1 MSIFIPDS
9 ETKLYGLLG
18 KSLSHSIS
26 PTLHNTGFRDLDLNA
41 VYLMLETKDKD
52 LGEYIES
59 LKNLGFSGWNVTI
72 PHKESIIPFLN
83 GFSSLARAAGAV
95 NTVLNRRG
103 RLTGYNTD
111 VIGFQRQVEE
121 TGAVAKNKRAVVIG
135 AGGAAR
141 AVIAALIE
149 LDLAAITIANRTA
162 EKAEKLAGLFREE
175 NEVQNFDFCSLDEE
189 EYREPLKAADIIV
202 NTTPVGMYNQAAEN
216 DKEKSKKQESKLVIN
231 PDYINDKQLVLD
243 LIYNPLKT
251 ELLKEAEKR
260 GAQIGNGLPTLIYQ
274 AEASFKLWT
283 QEMPKK
289 KKWYAL
295 AEEAV
300 AKIESES

>member
-18 KSLSHSIS
+18 KTLSHSIS
-26 PTLHNTGFRDLDLNA
+26 PSLHNNGFRDLGLNA
-41 VYLMLETKDKD
+41 VYLMLETKEKN
-52 LGEYIES
+52 LEEYINS
-59 LKNLGFSGWNVTI
+59 LKTIGFSGWNVTI
-72 PHKESIIPFLN
+72 PYKESIIPYLN
-83 GFSSLARAAGAV
+83 GFSSLARASGAV

-121 TGAVAKNKRAVVIG
+121 SGINVKDKRAVVIG

-141 AVIAALIE
+141 AVIAALIQ
-149 LDLAAITIANRTA
+149 LSLADITIINRTVENA
-162 EKAEKLAGLFREE
+162 EELAKLFKEE
-175 NEVQNFDFCSLDEE
+175 NSEQNFDFCSLEE
-189 EYREPLKAADIIV
+189 QEYAEVLKAADLV
-202 NTTPVGMYNQAAEN
+202 VDTTPVGMYSNN
-216 DKEKSKKQESKLVIN
+216 IKNKVVIN
-231 PDYINDKQLVLD
+231 PEYLHEDQLVID
-243 LIYNPLKT
+243 LVYNPLKT
-251 ELLKEAEKR
+251 EILKEAEKR

-283 QEMPKK
+283 KEMPPK
-289 KKWYAL
+289 KKWYQI

-300 AKIESES
+300 QIIEEKELEAEEE

>member
-1 MSIFIPDS
+1 MSIFVPDS

-26 PTLHNTGFRDLDLNA
+26 PSLHNNGFRDLGINA
-41 VYLMLETKDKD
+41 VYLMLETKEKD
-52 LGEYIES
+52 LEEYIKS
-59 LKNLGFSGWNVTI
+59 LKTLGFGGWNVTI
-72 PHKESIIPFLN
+72 PYKESIIPYLN
-83 GFSSLARAAGAV
+83 GFSSLARASGAV

-121 TGAVAKNKRAVVIG
+121 SGIKVKDKRAVVIG

-141 AVIAALIE
+141 AVIAAMVQLN
-149 LDLAAITIANRTA
+149 LADITIINRTVENA
-162 EKAEKLAGLFREE
+162 EELAKLFREE
-175 NEVQNFDFCSLDEE
+175 NTEQNFDFCSLDEQ
-189 EYREPLKAADIIV
+189 EYAEPLKAADLV
-202 NTTPVGMYNQAAEN
+202 VDTTPVGMYSNNITEI
-216 DKEKSKKQESKLVIN
+216 VIN
-231 PDYINDKQLVLD
+231 PDYLHAEQLVID
-243 LIYNPLKT
+243 LVYNPLKT
-251 ELLKEAEKR
+251 EILKEAEKR

-289 KKWYAL
+289 KKWYQI
-295 AEEAV
+295 AEAAV
-300 AKIESES
+300 QEIELKEEEEQD

>member
-26 PTLHNTGFRDLDLNA
+26 PSLHNNGFRDLGINA
-41 VYLMLETKDKD
+41 IYLMLETRDQD
-52 LGEYIES
+52 LGEYITS
-59 LKNLGFSGWNVTI
+59 LKNLGFAGWNVTI
-72 PHKESIIPFLN
+72 PHKESIIPYLN

-121 TGAVAKNKRAVVIG
+121 AGFKVKDKRAVVIG

-141 AVIAALIE
+141 AVIAAMVQ
-149 LDLAAITIANRTA
+149 LDLKDITIINRTVENAKELA
-162 EKAEKLAGLFREE
+162 ELFREE
-175 NEVQNFDFCSLDEE
+175 NAKQNFGFCSLEE
-189 EYREPLKAADIIV
+189 QEYADVLKAADLV
-202 NTTPVGMYNQAAEN
+202 VDTTPVGMYSN
-216 DKEKSKKQESKLVIN
+216 DIKNIVIN
-231 PDYINDKQLVLD
+231 PDYLHEKQLVID
-243 LIYNPLKT
+243 LVYNPLKT
-251 ELLKEAEKR
+251 KILKEAEKR

-289 KKWYAL
+289 KKWLEIGENAVREIE
-295 AEEAV
+295 AKKEE
-300 AKIESES
+300 

>member
-26 PTLHNTGFRDLDLNA
+26 PSLHNNGFRDLGINA
-41 VYLMLETKDKD
+41 IYLMLETRDQD
-52 LGEYIES
+52 LGEYITS
-59 LKNLGFSGWNVTI
+59 LKNLGFAGWNVTI
-72 PHKESIIPFLN
+72 PHKESIIPYLN

-121 TGAVAKNKRAVVIG
+121 AGVKVKDKRAVVIG

-141 AVIAALIE
+141 AVIAAMVQ
-149 LDLAAITIANRTA
+149 LDLKDITIINRTVENAKELA
-162 EKAEKLAGLFREE
+162 ELFREE
-175 NEVQNFDFCSLDEE
+175 NAKQNFDFCSLEE
-189 EYREPLKAADIIV
+189 QEYADVLKAADLV
-202 NTTPVGMYNQAAEN
+202 VDTTPVGMYSN
-216 DKEKSKKQESKLVIN
+216 DIKNIVIN
-231 PDYINDKQLVLD
+231 PDYLHEKQLVID
-243 LIYNPLKT
+243 LVYNPLKT
-251 ELLKEAEKR
+251 KILKEAEKR

-289 KKWYAL
+289 KKWLEIGENAVRDIE
-295 AEEAV
+295 AKKEE
-300 AKIESES
+300 

>member
-26 PTLHNTGFRDLDLNA
+26 PSLHNNGFRDLRINA
-41 VYLMLETKDKD
+41 IYLMLETKDQD
-52 LGEYIES
+52 LGEYITS
-59 LKNLGFSGWNVTI
+59 LKNLDFAGWNVTI
-72 PHKESIIPFLN
+72 PHKESIIPYLN

-121 TGAVAKNKRAVVIG
+121 AGVKVKDKRAVVIG

-141 AVIAALIE
+141 AVIAAMVQ
-149 LDLAAITIANRTA
+149 LDLKDITIINRTVENAKELA
-162 EKAEKLAGLFREE
+162 ELFREE
-175 NEVQNFDFCSLDEE
+175 NAKQNFDFCSLEE
-189 EYREPLKAADIIV
+189 QEYADVLKAADLV
-202 NTTPVGMYNQAAEN
+202 VDTTPVGMYSN
-216 DKEKSKKQESKLVIN
+216 DIKNIVIN
-231 PDYINDKQLVLD
+231 PDYLHEKQLVID
-243 LIYNPLKT
+243 LVYNPLKT
-251 ELLKEAEKR
+251 KILKEAEKR

-289 KKWYAL
+289 KKWL
-295 AEEAV
+295 EIGE
-300 AKIESES
+300 

>member
-26 PTLHNTGFRDLDLNA
+26 PSLHNNGFRDLGLNA
-41 VYLMLETKDKD
+41 VYLMLETK
-52 LGEYIES
+52 E
-59 LKNLGFSGWNVTI
+59 KNLEEYVNSLRTVGFSGWNITI
-72 PHKESIIPFLN
+72 PYKESIIPCLN
-83 GFSSLARAAGAV
+83 GFSSLARASGAV

-121 TGAVAKNKRAVVIG
+121 SGISVKNKRAAVIG

-141 AVIAALIE
+141 AVIAALIQ
-149 LDLAAITIANRTA
+149 LNLADITIINRTV
-162 EKAEKLAGLFREE
+162 EKAEKLTELFKAE
-175 NEVQNFDFCSLDEE
+175 NSEQNFDFCSLEE
-189 EYREPLKAADIIV
+189 QEYAEVLKSADLIV
-202 NTTPVGMYNQAAEN
+202 DTTPVGTYNNEAETGIVIN
-216 DKEKSKKQESKLVIN
+216 TDYIHENQLVI
-231 PDYINDKQLVLD
+231 DLV
-243 LIYNPLKT
+243 YNPLKT
-251 ELLKEAEKR
+251 ELLKAAEKK

-283 QEMPKK
+283 KEMPKK
-289 KKWYAL
+289 KKWYQI
-295 AEEAV
+295 AEAAV
-300 AKIESES
+300 AKIEENEK

>member
-1 MSIFIPDS
+1 MSIFIPNS

-18 KSLSHSIS
+18 KTLSHSIS
-26 PTLHNTGFRDLDLNA
+26 PSLHNNGFRDLDLNA
-41 VYLMLETKDKD
+41 IYLMLETKEAN
-52 LGEYIES
+52 LEEYINS

-72 PHKESIIPFLN
+72 PYKESIIPYLN

-121 TGAVAKNKRAVVIG
+121 SGFKSKEKKAVVIG

-141 AVIAALIE
+141 AAIAALIQ
-149 LDLAAITIANRTA
+149 LDLADITIVNRTA
-162 EKAEKLAGLFREE
+162 ANAEELAKLFREE
-175 NEVQNFDFCSLDEE
+175 NPKQNFDFCSLDEQ
-189 EYREPLKAADIIV
+189 EYSEPVNEADIIV
-202 NTTPVGMYNQAAEN
+202 DTTPVGMYSSDIKMKTVINTNYFHEGQ
-216 DKEKSKKQESKLVIN
+216 LVI
-231 PDYINDKQLVLD
+231 DLV
-243 LIYNPLKT
+243 YNPLKT
-251 ELLKEAEKR
+251 EILKEAEKR
-260 GAQIGNGLPTLIYQ
+260 GAQIGNGLATLIYQ

-283 QEMPKK
+283 QEMPPK
-289 KKWYAL
+289 KKWYQI

-300 AKIESES
+300 VKIESES

>member
-18 KSLSHSIS
+18 KTLSHSIS
-26 PTLHNTGFRDLDLNA
+26 PSLHNNGFRDLGLNA
-41 VYLMLETKDKD
+41 VYLMLETKEKD
-52 LGEYIES
+52 LEEYINS
-59 LKNLGFSGWNVTI
+59 LKTVGFSGWNVTI
-72 PHKESIIPFLN
+72 PYKESIIPYLN
-83 GFSSLARAAGAV
+83 GFSSLARASGAV

-121 TGAVAKNKRAVVIG
+121 SGINVKDKRAVVIG

-141 AVIAALIE
+141 AVIAALIQ
-149 LDLAAITIANRTA
+149 LSLADITIINRTVENA
-162 EKAEKLAGLFREE
+162 EELAQLFREE
-175 NEVQNFDFCSLDEE
+175 NSEQNFDFCSLEEE
-189 EYREPLKAADIIV
+189 EYAEVLKAADLV
-202 NTTPVGMYNQAAEN
+202 VDTTPVGMYSNN
-216 DKEKSKKQESKLVIN
+216 IKNKVVIN
-231 PDYINDKQLVLD
+231 PDYLHEDQLVID
-243 LIYNPLKT
+243 LVYNPLKT
-251 ELLKEAEKR
+251 EILKEAEKR

-283 QEMPKK
+283 TEMPPK
-289 KKWYAL
+289 KKWYQI

-300 AKIESES
+300 QIIEEKELEEEAE

>member
-18 KSLSHSIS
+18 KTLSHSIS
-26 PTLHNTGFRDLDLNA
+26 PSLHNNGFRDLGINA
-41 VYLMLETKDKD
+41 IYLMLETKDQD
-52 LGEYIES
+52 LGEYIGS

-72 PHKESIIPFLN
+72 PHKESIIPYLN

-121 TGAVAKNKRAVVIG
+121 TGFKVKDKRAVVIG

-141 AVIAALIE
+141 AVIAAMVQ
-149 LDLAAITIANRTA
+149 LDLADITIINRTVENAA
-162 EKAEKLAGLFREE
+162 ELAKLFKEE
-175 NEVQNFDFCSLDEE
+175 NTKQNFDFCSLEE
-189 EYREPLKAADIIV
+189 QEYAEVLKAADLV
-202 NTTPVGMYNQAAEN
+202 VDTTPVGMYSN
-216 DKEKSKKQESKLVIN
+216 DIKNIVIN
-231 PDYINDKQLVLD
+231 PDYLNEEQLVID
-243 LIYNPLKT
+243 LVYNPLKT
-251 ELLKEAEKR
+251 EILKEAEKR

-289 KKWYAL
+289 KKWYQI
-295 AEEAV
+295 AEKAVREIEA
-300 AKIESES
+300 KEDKEKE